1 MSIAR
6 VLIIAGSD
14 SGGGA
19 GLQADLK
26 AVAALG
32 GHGMCVVTALTA
44 QNTRGVEA
52 VHPVPLDFVE
62 AQYRA
67 VSQDIGLDA
76 VKTGM
81 LHSAP
86 LVERV
91 AGLLREVS
99 APVVVDPV
107 MVAKGGDRLLEK
119 EAVEALKELLLPR
132 ADLLT
137 PNLDEAGELLGR
149 PVRDRAGM
157 EDAARELVEMG
168 ARAVLVKGGHLEGEP
183 GDVLYD
189 GRRVHFFNAPR
200 IDTPN
205 SHGTGCTL
213 ASACATLLAQGRGL
227 VETVERARLLVR
239 RAIAGG
245 LALGQGH
252 GPVHALADLAPR
264 LELGPCLQ
272 EMEQA
277 LERLEAQ
284 PGLAGMIPEIRGQM
298 AYALPGAAGP
308 QEVLAVAGRITHIGD
323 RLKAAGPP
331 RPGASRHVAKIVL
344 TAMAADPSRRA
355 AMALCYR
362 PELVER
368 ARSLGWSV
376 GEFSRS
382 QEPPQVKA
390 REGSTLEWGTA
401 QVIARMGKVPQV
413 VFDRGEVGKEPVI
426 RIIAENPAQ
435 LVDMVLA
442 LAGGE
447 ESS

>member
-6 VLIIAGSD
+6 VLIVAGSD

-19 GLQADLK
+19 GLQADIK

-44 QNTRGVEA
+44 QNTREVRA
-52 VHPVPLDFVE
+52 VHPVPLDFIE
-62 AQYRA
+62 AQFRA
-67 VSQDIGLDA
+67 VSEDIGMDA

-86 LVERV
+86 LLERV
-91 AGLLREVS
+91 AELLREVS
-99 APVVVDPV
+99 VPVVVDPV
-107 MVAKGGDRLLEK
+107 MVAKGGDRLLER
-119 EAVEALKELLLPR
+119 EAVQVLKERLLPR

-149 PVRDRAGM
+149 PVRNREQM
-157 EDAARELVEMG
+157 EAAARELVEMG
-168 ARAVLVKGGHLEGEP
+168 AGAVLLKGGHLEGEP
-183 GDVLYD
+183 GDLLYD
-189 GRRVHFFNAPR
+189 GQRVHFFSAPR

-213 ASACATLLAQGRGL
+213 ASACATGLARGRGL

-245 LALGQGH
+245 LDLGRGQ

-264 LELGPCLQ
+264 LELGACLQ
-272 EMEQA
+272 EMQEA
-277 LERLEAQ
+277 LDRLEAV

-308 QEVLAVAGRITHIGD
+308 DEVLAVAGRITHIGD

-344 TAMAADPSRRA
+344 TALAADPSRRA
-355 AMALCYR
+355 AMALRYR

-368 ARSLGWSV
+368 ARSLGWTV

-382 QEPPQVKA
+382 QEPPRVKA

-401 QVIARMGKVPQV
+401 RVIARMGRVPQV